1 MQHTRRRRFASGY
14 WMLGATMFE
23 MRTGRQFRPGVS
35 PSGGALGRII
45 ARCTAMSPK
54 DRYQSAGALISALNR
69 LQTRK
74 RRNILLAAAAFLA
87 LLCAGGVRYYRRAVA
102 ITCTCMLDVSN
113 IAAKLDGIDFHEGD
127 PPVELELA
135 ITPRC
140 TCVADMK
147 RVRMYPQYLV
157 LEGDAPATVQLYLD
171 YSRAF
176 IRENCPAEEHAPAP
190 VPAEY
195 LECLIG
201 RNAEEEG
208 IASISKN
215 GVLTAYK
222 PGSFNVSIRAS
233 YNGSSGGKGCSF
245 FVLSE
250 DMAKEGIPLSCLET
264 TDPDNHRQ
272 IQITLDASQAYLRQG
287 CTAAE
292 HSVLGGRL
300 ITYFTVLAGGSYI
313 DCSEYGL
320 LTGPDAGMYRIMLL
334 TGFNGAY
341 YEIERDLEL

>member
-1 MQHTRRRRFASGY
+1 M
-14 WMLGATMFE
+14 
-23 MRTGRQFRPGVS
+23 
-35 PSGGALGRII
+35 
-45 ARCTAMSPK
+45 
-54 DRYQSAGALISALNR
+54 
-69 LQTRK
+69 
-74 RRNILLAAAAFLA
+74 
-87 LLCAGGVRYYRRAVA
+87 
-102 ITCTCMLDVSN
+102 
-113 IAAKLDGIDFHEGD
+113 
-127 PPVELELA
+127 ELELA

-250 DMAKEGIPLSCLET
+250 DMAKEGIPLIEQSNREGCTCQLDVDKISLSCLET

-313 DCSEYGL
+313 DCSKYGL

-334 TGFNGAY
+334 TSFNGAY

>member
-1 MQHTRRRRFASGY
+1 M
-14 WMLGATMFE
+14 
-23 MRTGRQFRPGVS
+23 
-35 PSGGALGRII
+35 
-45 ARCTAMSPK
+45 
-54 DRYQSAGALISALNR
+54 
-69 LQTRK
+69 
-74 RRNILLAAAAFLA
+74 
-87 LLCAGGVRYYRRAVA
+87 
-102 ITCTCMLDVSN
+102 
-113 IAAKLDGIDFHEGD
+113 
-127 PPVELELA
+127 ELELA

-140 TCVADMK
+140 TCVADIN

-334 TGFNGAY
+334 TSFNGAY